1 MLIAFAGHAG
11 AGKTT
16 AIEYLRVTCVC
27 EVVYLGHA
35 VRDEID
41 RRGWDRSAS
50 NERIVRE
57 ELRRDEGH
65 DAFARR
71 SASQIREAILEG
83 KTVFV
88 DAIYHPSE
96 FAVLTASIEPAR
108 AHLLAIDT
116 ALETR
121 ISRAAVRKDRPIPV
135 DELLRRD
142 KFERDVLDTGA
153 VIAGAVRIGNDQT
166 LDKLYRALDEF
177 MRDCRR

>member
-16 AIEYLRVTCVC
+16 AIDYLRATCVC

-35 VRDEID
+35 VTHQID
-41 RRGWDRSAS
+41 RRGWDQSAS

-57 ELRRDEGH
+57 ELRSAEGH

-71 SASQIREAILEG
+71 SASQIRDAILDG

-96 FAVLTASIEPAR
+96 FSVLTASIEPAP
-108 AHLLAIDT
+108 AHLVAIDT

-121 ISRAAVRKDRPIPV
+121 ILRATVRTDRPIPA
-135 DELLRRD
+135 DELMKRD
-142 KFERDVLDTGA
+142 EFERDVLDTGT
-153 VIAGAVRIGNDQT
+153 VIASAVKIGNDRT
-166 LDKLYRALDEF
+166 LDELYRALDEF